1 MFGRKNKN
9 SLPDPTG
16 ADLYDFELRR
26 TLGLGGLSPPN
37 SPIRAGDPG
46 VPPLP
51 ETVSGAS
58 LSEEQDSV
66 KKLLCQLKL
75 TNFIIKVT

>member
-1 MFGRKNKN
+1 MFGRKYKN
-9 SLPDPTG
+9 LLPDPTG
-16 ADLYDFELRR
+16 VDLYDFELRR
-26 TLGLGGLSPPN
+26 MLGLGGLSPPN
-37 SPIRAGDPG
+37 SSIRAGDPG

-66 KKLLCQLKL
+66 KKLTL
-75 TNFIIKVT
+75 TIEIK